1 MNLIPKSVS
10 SRMATIV
17 VVAVVGVAGVA
28 ADGLRRGAETAE
40 RGRESELTR
49 VVEVVATLAEATEA
63 RVKAG
68 EIKPDAARAEFS
80 RAVSAM
86 KFRAGAEYPF
96 VFDTKGVTVAH
107 PNAKLVGSAQVY
119 DTADAS
125 GRRVFKE
132 LIDYT
137 LRHREGSFAYDW
149 PRQGETKPAPK
160 IAAVRAVDALG
171 GLVVGAASY
180 TDDIAAEIRASTLS
194 AAGLTALALIA
205 IAGLVWGIGR
215 SITRP
220 IHRLDDALKRVG
232 AGDYAAEVDVNDR
245 GDIGAMAA
253 TVVTLRDGL
262 ARAAADRAAAEA
274 ERHQLEDAMVAE
286 RMAIANDFERSIG
299 QLTKAFVA
307 SSDSILNASGSLSS
321 IADNGAR
328 TAATVAH
335 AADEASSNV
344 ETVAAATHELAAA
357 IAEISRQ
364 VNEAN
369 TAATGAA
376 GEAGKAERDIRAL
389 SASAEGIGEV
399 LGLIRSIAEQT
410 NLLALNATIEA
421 ARAGEAGRGFAVVAG
436 EVKTLAGQTAKATE
450 EIGAKIQDIQT
461 ATDQTVRSIDG
472 IVATID
478 TVRAI
483 AAAIAG
489 AVEEQSVAT
498 QEIALNT
505 KRASDGTQMVTSH
518 IHGVQ
523 TCSETTEKAS
533 ADLQALSTSLAQQST
548 RLGSEVATFL
558 STLRTA

>member
-40 RGRESELTR
+40 RGRESELRR

-86 KFRAGAEYPF
+86 KFRSGAEYPF

-107 PNAKLVGSAQVY
+107 PNAKLVGSTQVY
-119 DTADAS
+119 DMADAN
-125 GRRVFKE
+125 GRRVFKD

-137 LRHREGSFAYDW
+137 LRNREGSFGYDW

-160 IAAVRAVDALG
+160 IAAVRAIDALG

-194 AAGLTALALIA
+194 AAGLTVLALIA

-220 IHRLDDALKRVG
+220 IHRLDGALKRVG
-232 AGDYAAEVDVNDR
+232 AGDYAAEVDVNDK

-262 ARAAADRAAAEA
+262 ARAAADRATAEQQRRDM
-274 ERHQLEDAMVAE
+274 EESMVAE
-286 RMAIANDFERSIG
+286 RMAIANDFEHSIG

-307 SSDSILNASGSLSS
+307 SSDSILTASGSLSS

-376 GEAGKAERDIRAL
+376 GEAGKAERDIRDL
-389 SASAEGIGEV
+389 SASADGIGEV
-399 LGLIRSIAEQT
+399 LDLIRSIAEQT

-421 ARAGEAGRGFAVVAG
+421 ARAGEAGRGFAVVAA

-450 EIGAKIQDIQT
+450 EISTKIQDIQT
-461 ATDQTVRSIDG
+461 ATDKTVRSIDG
-472 IVATID
+472 IVATIE

-505 KRASDGTQMVTSH
+505 KRASDGTQMVTTH

-533 ADLQALSTSLAQQST
+533 TDLQALSTSLAQQST